1 MRTAFGDLNRNFGV
15 IADRMREENEQA
27 SALARQRMDELLTS
41 LGSTLD
47 DMKAGLAAAA
57 TQLGEASTSAANDA
71 ARIGQE
77 AMEKSF
83 SEFVERLKG
92 AGTPLV
98 RSEEHTSE
106 LQSLMRISYAAFCVN
121 KKKPQTT

>member
-1 MRTAFGDLNRNFGV
+1 
-15 IADRMREENEQA
+15 
-27 SALARQRMDELLTS
+27 
-41 LGSTLD
+41 
-47 DMKAGLAAAA
+47 MKAGLAAAA

-83 SEFVERLKG
+83 SEFVERFNG

-98 RSEEHTSE
+98 ASMKDDGKAISVSAARLSSAHTAIGDHDRAIQQVEARSS
-106 LQSLMRISYAAFCVN
+106 SLAPVIATGANDGARAVAHVRTVAVSARKGSV
-121 KKKPQTT
+121 